1 MKKDTPGTLQR
12 IITQRCELTMHVRT
26 TFSVFSFIS
35 YPIWPLLSIIY
46 GVTDQSNR
54 AAFLQLI
61 DNRNYGFELS
71 LYSGILTGIEKKPDL
86 IVFPG
91 IYINTMI
98 KENIA
103 AKTGPNALKRGVFY
117 INSNNFVICIFCL

>member
-12 IITQRCELTMHVRT
+12 IITQGCELSRHYV
-26 TFSVFSFIS
+26 SVFSYSS

-91 IYINTMI
+91 IYINTMK
-98 KENIA
+98 KEKIA
-103 AKTGPNALKRGVFY
+103 AKTGQTL
-117 INSNNFVICIFCL
+117 